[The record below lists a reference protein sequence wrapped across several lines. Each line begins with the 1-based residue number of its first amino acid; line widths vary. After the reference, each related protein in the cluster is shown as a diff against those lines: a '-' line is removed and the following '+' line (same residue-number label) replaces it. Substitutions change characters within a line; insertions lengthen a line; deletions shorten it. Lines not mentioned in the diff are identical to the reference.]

1 MKIRYDYVT
10 NSSSSSFVVKLG
22 VILKNGEIV
31 NYEAFAPDDGGGVDY
46 GHLSIDRNVF
56 NKSKDAQSIEALL
69 EILENAVTYD
79 DYEKDYHF
87 DPEDFQLYKNLKA
100 KSYTKDDY
108 DETASGMGRKK
119 DDIDDGRSVPYS
131 KSIVIFD
138 KALKKKAKSLDD
150 VESVFIEE
158 LHTASGEYID
168 GQDFDDLDGNG
179 NVAES
184 IKKKE
189 LNLKSGD
196 IKEEKSCG
204 WSW

>member
-1 MKIRYDYVT
+1 MKIRYDFVT

-22 VILKNGEIV
+22 VVLKNGEVV

-56 NKSKDAQSIEALL
+56 SKSKEAQTVESLI
-69 EILENAVTYD
+69 EILENAVTYE
-79 DYEKDYHF
+79 DYENDYRF
-87 DPEDFQLYKNLKA
+87 DPKDLQLYKNLKA

-108 DETASGMGRKK
+108 EETASGMGRKK
-119 DDIDDGRSVPYS
+119 DDLDDGRSVPYS

-138 KALKKKAKSLDD
+138 KAIKKKANDLADI
-150 VESVFIEE
+150 ESVFVEE
-158 LHTASGEYID
+158 THTASGEYID
-168 GQDFDDLDGNG
+168 GSDFAKLDGNG
-179 NVAES
+179 SVAES
-184 IKKKE
+184 VNKRE
-189 LNLKSGD
+189 LNLKTGE